1 MLGAVALY
9 LALNGSPALA
19 GASIQIDAVVLSVDK
34 SRRIATV
41 RYAALDTAPGGTR
54 VVGVADA
61 AALKTM
67 WVGESIH
74 AIADTSRTPWILSHV
89 VKAR

>member
-1 MLGAVALY
+1 MLAAVALSV
-9 LALNGSPALA
+9 ALNAAPALA
-19 GASIQIDAVVLSVDK
+19 GARIQIDAVVLSVDRPH
-34 SRRIATV
+34 RRATI

-54 VVGVADA
+54 TVAVADS

-74 AIADTSRTPWILSHV
+74 AIADTSRTPWIISSV